1 MSRQMNNRNADSRNT
16 ACRKPYCKVCHDAGK
31 PESEY
36 TNHYVR
42 SLPDR
47 QGNTKVTC
55 PTLLNTECRYCYE
68 LGHTAKFC
76 PVIAARKKDDE
87 RIRRQEERKTREE
100 QKPVQKAK
108 APTNVYHALY
118 ESDNEEEVVVAKP
131 VVVEEWPALGAP
143 SQRVTTGNYASA
155 AAKPA
160 PVTNAV
166 AKQVALPAGFVVLKK
181 GATYEKTETPKQTF
195 ATTKI
200 TNWADWDTDDEEEE
214 DRRYEAYAANVDNND
229 W

>member
-1 MSRQMNNRNADSRNT
+1 MNNTHSRNAPV
-16 ACRKPYCKVCHDAGK
+16 RKPYCKVCHDAGK

-55 PTLLNTECRYCYE
+55 PTLLNTECRYCYDF
-68 LGHTAKFC
+68 GHTAKFC
-76 PVIAARKKDDE
+76 PAIAARKKTEE
-87 RIRRQEERKTREE
+87 RARRQEEHKMREE

-108 APTNVYHALY
+108 APTNAYNALY
-118 ESDNEEEVVVAKP
+118 ESDNEEDVVVAKP
-131 VVVEEWPALGAP
+131 VVVEDFPALGAP
-143 SQRVTTGNYASA
+143 SQRVTSGNYASA

-160 PVTNAV
+160 PIVAPV
-166 AKQVALPAGFVVLKK
+166 AKEVALPAGFVVLKK
-181 GATYEKTETPKQTF
+181 GATYEKTETEPVVRVPRVST
-195 ATTKI
+195 
-200 TNWADWDTDDEEEE
+200 WLDSDSEDEE
-214 DRRYEAYAANVDNND
+214 DDGYFANDNND